1 MKKTNGLFH
10 RVTRMP
16 KIEQINELPNGQ
28 LFKLKEIADLMGVT
42 WHAVYKWSFNYEDWF
57 VIRYNQK
64 RRTIKMRGSMVKL
77 VAEYR
82 AQQYRAS
89 HSTQKEEDK

>member
-1 MKKTNGLFH
+1 MKKTNRLFE

-16 KIEQINELPNGQ
+16 KIEQISELPNGQ
-28 LFKLKEIADLMGVT
+28 LFNLKVIADLMGIT
-42 WHAVYKWSFNYEDWF
+42 WHAVYKWSFKYEDWF

-64 RRTIKMRGSMVKL
+64 RRTIKMRGSTAKL
-77 VAEYR
+77 IAEYR

-89 HSTQKEEDK
+89 HSTQKEADK